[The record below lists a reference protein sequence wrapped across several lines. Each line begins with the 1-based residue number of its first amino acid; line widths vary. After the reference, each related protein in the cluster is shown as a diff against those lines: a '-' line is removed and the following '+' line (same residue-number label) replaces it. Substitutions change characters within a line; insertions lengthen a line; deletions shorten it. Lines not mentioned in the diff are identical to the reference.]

1 MKADWFLNG
10 LNSVYNAIEV
20 VVFLGLGIAMLVA
33 VGYGIARLF
42 LLVKEKASRKK
53 EEKEDVCRKLQ
64 ELEDKLQKVE
74 VCFNNQLK
82 GVELTFGDFYDC
94 LKKDEKEFSKQ
105 FERFERRIQRYE
117 MAIDATTEFNQQRL
131 SAAARRRKRVQ

>member
-10 LNSVYNAIEV
+10 LNAVYNAIDV

-64 ELEDKLQKVE
+64 ELEEKLQKTE
-74 VCFNNQLK
+74 VCFNNQIK

-94 LKKDEKEFSKQ
+94 LKKDEKEFRKQ

-117 MAIDATTEFNQQRL
+117 MAIDATAEFNQQRL
-131 SAAARRRKRVQ
+131 NAAARRRKRVQ